1 MNIWDI
7 VIIAGIVLL
16 ILLAIWLIRRKK
28 GTGCSCGCDGCSTPC
43 NKRRESEKTEGP
55 SSGRG

>member
-16 ILLAIWLIRRKK
+16 ILLAVWLIRRKK

-43 NKRRESEKTEGP
+43 KQRRESERSEDP
-55 SSGRG
+55 SS